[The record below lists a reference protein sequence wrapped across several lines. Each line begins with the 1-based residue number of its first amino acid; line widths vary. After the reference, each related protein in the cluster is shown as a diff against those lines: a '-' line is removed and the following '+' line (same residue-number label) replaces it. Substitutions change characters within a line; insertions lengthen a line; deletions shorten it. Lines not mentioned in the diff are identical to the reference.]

1 MSHDVAQRN
10 TDALRRARP
19 LIHDNPPSYD
29 STVPEL
35 SSVRFK
41 ARRWCHEYNTT
52 FPEDPNATFETMAEE
67 RLAKLKELLG
77 HVGEEAII
85 EPPFRV
91 DYGCNI
97 SLGDR

>member
-1 MSHDVAQRN
+1 MLWYQHS
-10 TDALRRARP
+10 
-19 LIHDNPPSYD
+19 IHHSYD
-29 STVPEL
+29 AYTPEL
-35 SSVRFK
+35 NAARFG

-52 FPEDPNATFETMAEE
+52 FPEDPNANFDT
-67 RLAKLKELLG
+67 LAADRHVKLRELMG
-77 HVGEEAII
+77 HVGDDVFI

>member
-1 MSHDVAQRN
+1 MRIHCHQKRS
-10 TDALRRARP
+10 TDHP
-19 LIHDNPPSYD
+19 QTPSYD
-29 STVPEL
+29 SLVPEL

-41 ARRWCHEYNTT
+41 ARQFCHEYNTT
-52 FPEDPNATFETMAEE
+52 WPESATFESMAEE
-67 RLAKLKELLG
+67 RMIKLKELLG
-77 HVGEEAII
+77 HVGEEVLI